1 MDFNDILKKI
11 INVEQEIYLLFTDL
25 ASLENQELQ
34 NSKEYQT
41 KLEIL
46 NQKLQEESFY
56 FNPKVLDVEILL
68 DLLEFF
74 ENEIKP
80 EYFDTSLNQIDIDR
94 IYIRAYQLLDSAID
108 TNVLEERLQ
117 LLIPKDKEI
126 NIDNIIKYVFPTKRA
141 LYKEYY
147 EMLFMKKTM
156 EYILNDK
163 LYNIQ
168 EAIEAEKDF
177 YTKQELQ
184 FIKYY
189 IAFCGSPFIPNIT
202 EILAEGPLTKI
213 IHEQI
218 TKDIIS
224 LKANMTDFLYFIDN
238 IMFEDANDYIE
249 NLLSH
254 EYNSSEKI
262 ALFAQLNATLQ
273 YLSKSNLELI
283 NEIFKEEKQDT
294 IIKLEL
300 KEKITNELENRSYY
314 NVGKSEL
321 KPVVQ
326 LDLTNERIETIKKI
340 LKIEHSIYK
349 IYEQIVKIQSEQEEK
364 PYELQKWI
372 DNLIDAY
379 EIEKTYFKEL
389 QSDYDSILQFSLA
402 FNSDNLHLYS
412 EENISKIEL
421 LNIKIRVKDYIEPIF
436 NDLLKKEL
444 LRQEVRMPVQ
454 ELKTEKQEESLIKF
468 LRKINSLEVYKKVNA
483 EIKNNTGNV
492 QKELIYDQFSNIFTQ
507 YHLTDTLIETK
518 FDCDKFPIINEDY
531 LYIISLELEIEYDYL
546 YQKVNDFMYETAL
559 QFGEYVKE
567 LDDEDGEYTYGYRTF
582 LEAQVKAAIPFLSE
596 EQLREIGYKRQ
607 KILVK

>member
-1 MDFNDILKKI
+1 MDFNDILKKL

-80 EYFDTSLNQIDIDR
+80 EYFDTSLNQFDIDR

-126 NIDNIIKYVFPTKRA
+126 NIDNVIKYVFPTKRA

-189 IAFCGSPFIPNIT
+189 IAFCGSPFMPNIT

-218 TKDIIS
+218 TKDTIS
-224 LKANMTDFLYFIDN
+224 LKANMTDFLSFIDN
-238 IMFEDANDYIE
+238 IMFEDTNDYIE
-249 NLLSH
+249 NLLSY

-262 ALFAQLNATLQ
+262 ALFAQLNVTLS
-273 YLSKSNLELI
+273 YLSKPNLELI
-283 NEIFKEEKQDT
+283 NEIFKGKKQDT
-294 IIKLEL
+294 IIELEL

-372 DNLIDAY
+372 DNLTDAY

-402 FNSDNLHLYS
+402 FNSDNLHLYF

-421 LNIKIRVKDYIEPIF
+421 LNIKTRVNDYIEPLF
-436 NDLLKKEL
+436 NDLLTKEL
-444 LRQEVRMPVQ
+444 LSPELNIPVQ
-454 ELKTEKQEESLIKF
+454 ELKTEKQEEALIKF
-468 LRKINSLEVYKKVNA
+468 LRKTNSLEVYKKVNA

-559 QFGEYVKE
+559 QFGKYVKD

>member
-189 IAFCGSPFIPNIT
+189 IAFCGSPFIRNIT